1 MSSAVLNWLHSV
13 LISEYQD
20 VRRTYSDVAEA
31 LTHYPS
37 LTPRT
42 EVYTY
47 ENGASALLLQ
57 VHGTIPVQFRGT
69 TYRFPISLWIP
80 HAYPKESPMAYV
92 TPAQDMLVRPG
103 QHVSSDG
110 RVYHP
115 YLAQWATYWDKSS
128 IFDFLAVLRG
138 VFAKEPPVISKQQ
151 VHRQPVQQAPPPPVP
166 PPPEEW
172 RRSQQP
178 QPQFDLRGG
187 GNSAPPPLPPKG
199 ADGGRSSTGP
209 LNTRPFSG
217 QNGPPLPPL
226 PSTQTPHQQYQYAP
240 PNQNQWQ
247 DGRASM
253 QYQAQQHQPQRQ
265 ATLDNIPSPYRQQQQ
280 QLPPH
285 MRFQQNPHELES
297 PVSPITPDPPNPNWQ
312 WQQPPDPRAYQQ
324 GQAQP
329 PNYAHQQGPP
339 PQPKPQPQPTIDL
352 LTSPFDVTLPSQTGS
367 VEPLP
372 VPPVPPNPQ
381 KDALLNALSQALV
394 SQTNQIITSNNNA
407 ATSLEAQQFALRGAH
422 AVLQAE
428 LEQLEQLDRA
438 LESNER
444 ILRGAMQEA
453 EQVMRDAQ
461 GRRRPE
467 VDEVLVCPTVVG
479 GQLYTLVAEEK
490 ACEEARLALG
500 RGLDKGRLGL
510 EVFVKQTRTLAR
522 EEFLKK
528 ALIRKVGKGMGLDDA
543 KWR

>member
-1 MSSAVLNWLHSV
+1 
-13 LISEYQD
+13 
-20 VRRTYSDVAEA
+20 
-31 LTHYPS
+31 
-37 LTPRT
+37 
-42 EVYTY
+42 
-47 ENGASALLLQ
+47 
-57 VHGTIPVQFRGT
+57 
-69 TYRFPISLWIP
+69 
-80 HAYPKESPMAYV
+80 MAYV

-138 VFAKEPPVISKQQ
+138 VFSKEPPVISRQQ

-178 QPQFDLRGG
+178 QPQLGLREGG
-187 GNSAPPPLPPKG
+187 GNSAPPPVPPKG
-199 ADGGRSSTGP
+199 ADVGRASTGQ
-209 LNTRPFSG
+209 FSG

-226 PSTQTPHQQYQYAP
+226 PSMQTPQQQYAP
-240 PNQNQWQ
+240 QNHNQWQ
-247 DGRASM
+247 DGRVGI
-253 QYQAQQHQPQRQ
+253 QYQAQQPQPQRQ
-265 ATLDNIPSPYRQQQQ
+265 SSLNSGPSPYAQQQQ

-285 MRFQQNPHELES
+285 MRYQQNPHELES
-297 PVSPITPDPPNPNWQ
+297 PVSPITPDPPHPNWQ
-312 WQQPPDPRAYQQ
+312 QQQLPDPRAYQQ
-324 GQAQP
+324 GLAQP
-329 PNYAHQQGPP
+329 PNYAQQGVP
-339 PQPKPQPQPTIDL
+339 PQRKPQPAIDL
-352 LTSPFDVTLPSQTGS
+352 LTSPLDVTIPSQNGP

-394 SQTNQIITSNNNA
+394 SQTNQIIASNNNA

-461 GRRRPE
+461 GRRRPQ

-500 RGLDKGRLGL
+500 RGLDKGRVGI
-510 EVFVKQTRTLAR
+510 EVFVKQTRTIAR

>member
-1 MSSAVLNWLHSV
+1 MSTAVLNWLHSV

-20 VRRTYSDVAEA
+20 VQRTYSDVAEA
-31 LTHYPS
+31 LSHYPS
-37 LTPRT
+37 LSPRT

-57 VHGTIPVQFRGT
+57 IHGTIPVQFRGT

-128 IFDFLAVLRG
+128 VFDFLAVLRG

-151 VHRQPVQQAPPPPVP
+151 VHQQPTQPVPPPPLP

-178 QPQFDLRGG
+178 QPQQLGLRGG
-187 GNSAPPPLPPKG
+187 EDSGPPPVPPKSV
-199 ADGGRSSTGP
+199 GGERSSTVP
-209 LNTRPFSG
+209 SSTRQSSG
-217 QNGPPLPPL
+217 HNGLPLPPL
-226 PSTQTPHQQYQYAP
+226 PPVSTPKQQYAP
-240 PNQNQWQ
+240 QYQNQWQ
-247 DGRASM
+247 DGRVSM
-253 QYQAQQHQPQRQ
+253 QYQAQQSNPQRQ
-265 ATLDNIPSPYRQQQQ
+265 GSLDNRPAPYTPQQR
-280 QLPPH
+280 LPPH
-285 MRFQQNPHELES
+285 VRVQQQPHGLES
-297 PVSPITPDPPNPNWQ
+297 PVSPITPDPPIPS
-312 WQQPPDPRAYQQ
+312 WQQQQ
-324 GQAQP
+324 HTEARSYHQVQAQP
-329 PNYAHQQGPP
+329 PNYAQPGPP
-339 PQPKPQPQPTIDL
+339 PQRKPQPAVDL
-352 LTSPFDVTLPSQTGS
+352 LTSPLDVTLPSQNGTA
-367 VEPLP
+367 EPLP

-381 KDALLNALSQALV
+381 KDALLHALSQALV
-394 SQTNQIITSNNNA
+394 SQTNQIVASNTNA
-407 ATSLEAQQFALRGAH
+407 AASLEAQQSALRGAH
-422 AVLQAE
+422 ATLQAE

-444 ILRGAMQEA
+444 VLRGAMQEA

-500 RGLDKGRLGL
+500 RGLDKGRVGL

-528 ALIRKVGKGMGLDDA
+528 ALIRKVGKGMGLDDNS
-543 KWR
+543 WR